1 MRALLSCEPGG
12 PDSLKLLDVAEPV
25 AGPRQMVI
33 AVKACG
39 VNYPDLL
46 TIQDLYQVKTARPF
60 APGAE
65 IAGVVTSLGTG
76 VDEFAVGDRVAARIG
91 TGGMAEAVAVDV
103 ERCSPIPD
111 GMSFVDA
118 AVMQF
123 TFETAL
129 YALRNRARLQPG
141 ETALILGA
149 GGGVGV
155 AAVQVARNLGARVIA
170 AASSA
175 DKLAF
180 ACSHGA
186 ADGVLYPA
194 EAPQDRKAVGQRFKE
209 AVGGGGADVVIDPVG
224 GWLTDPAIRCVADGG
239 RYVVLGFTAGIASL
253 PLNLPLLKNCDVLGV
268 NWRTFTLTQPEALRD
283 NKRQLERWYAEG
295 QLSSGV
301 TAEFAL
307 PEGDRAI
314 QRIADRSAVGKV
326 VVVM

>member
-12 PDSLKLLDVAEPV
+12 PDSLKLLDVAEPI
-25 AGPRQMVI
+25 ASPRQVVI

-65 IAGVVTSLGTG
+65 IAGVVTSLGTE

-91 TGGMAEAVAVDV
+91 TGGMSEAVAVDV
-103 ERCSPIPD
+103 ERCAPIPD

-149 GGGVGV
+149 GGGVGI
-155 AAVQVARNLGARVIA
+155 AAVQVGRNLGARVIA
-170 AASSA
+170 AASSEE
-175 DKLAF
+175 KLAF
-180 ACSHGA
+180 ARSHGA
-186 ADGVLYPA
+186 AGGVLYPA
-194 EAPQDRKAVGQRFKE
+194 EAAQDRKAVGQRFKE
-209 AVGGGGADVVIDPVG
+209 AVGGGAEVVIDPVG

-239 RYVVLGFTAGIASL
+239 RYVVLGFTAGIPSL

-283 NKRQLERWYAEG
+283 NKRQLERWYADG
-295 QLSSGV
+295 RLSSGI
-301 TAEFAL
+301 TAEFPL
-307 PEGDRAI
+307 PDGGRAI
-314 QRIADRSAVGKV
+314 QRLADRSAVGKV

>member
-25 AGPRQMVI
+25 AGPRQVVV

-65 IAGVVTSLGTG
+65 IAGVVTSLGAE

-103 ERCSPIPD
+103 GRCAPIPD

-129 YALRNRARLQPG
+129 YALRNRAGLQPG
-141 ETALILGA
+141 ETALVLGA
-149 GGGVGV
+149 GGGVGI

-170 AASSA
+170 AASSEE
-175 DKLAF
+175 KLSF
-180 ACSHGA
+180 ARSHGA
-186 ADGVLYPA
+186 TGGVLYPTDT
-194 EAPQDRKAVGQRFKE
+194 PQDRKAVGQRFKE
-209 AVGGGGADVVIDPVG
+209 AVGGGADVVIDPVG
-224 GWLTDPAIRCVADGG
+224 GWLTDPAIRCIADGG
-239 RYVVLGFTAGIASL
+239 RYVVLGFTAGIPSL

-283 NKRQLERWYAEG
+283 NKSQLERWYAEG
-295 QLSSGV
+295 LLSSGI

-307 PEGDRAI
+307 ADGGRAI
-314 QRIADRSAVGKV
+314 QRLAERSAVGKV

>member
-175 DKLAF
+175 EKLAF

-268 NWRTFTLTQPEALRD
+268 NWRTFTLTQPAALRD